1 MAKINVRSP
10 YFAQVGVV
18 GLTSA
23 TLEMLIYLG
32 TANTTWQGSPQ
43 YTLSST
49 ATSSKLSFEISE
61 LIRDYI
67 TAAFDGEY
75 PSIAG
80 SSTDNTTIY
89 VDYKITPFVGTTAQT
104 PVYAFGLR
112 AFYGYGYFEDGS
124 NPQFVQ
130 GYLQSNKT
138 ILKSDDNPLRIPI
151 DNENTTSVA
160 FFNKGEQI
168 YVWTPTANSK
178 IQDQVQY
185 VSTAPAD
192 VDSFRGRVEDSGGT
206 FEDNACIQRFL
217 RNETIY
223 PVDEVIVNAVEGIS
237 VLKIQNI
244 EECKYTPHK
253 VTFINKYGVYQDLW
267 FFKRSNLSMTKKDE
281 MFKSN
286 LIGTNG
292 SGNYATNRHQYSTFH
307 VNAKEKISLNTG
319 FYPESYNE
327 VFRQMSLSDKIW
339 IKYNEKT
346 LPVRLTSSSLSF
358 KTKLDDKLINYTIEL
373 EFAFDKINNVR

>member
-10 YFAQVGVV
+10 YFAQVGVL

-23 TLEMLIYLG
+23 TLEMLIYTG
-32 TANTTWQGSPQ
+32 TPNTTWQGSPQ

-49 ATSSKLSFEISE
+49 ATSTKLNFEISE

-67 TAAFDGEY
+67 PAAFDGIY
-75 PSIAG
+75 PSLNG
-80 SSTDNTTIY
+80 SGTDNTTVY
-89 VDYKITPFVGTTAQT
+89 VDYKMTPFVGTTAGT
-104 PVYAFGLR
+104 IVESFGNR

-124 NPQFVQ
+124 NPQFLQ
-130 GYLQSNKT
+130 GYLQSNTT
-138 ILKSDDNPLRIPI
+138 ILKPDDNPLRIPI

-168 YVWTPTANSK
+168 YVWTPTANLK
-178 IQDQVQY
+178 IQDQIQY
-185 VSTAPAD
+185 VSTASAD
-192 VDSFRGRVEDSGGT
+192 IDSYRGRVEDSGGT

-223 PVDEVIVNAVEGIS
+223 PVDEVIVNAVEGVS

-267 FFKRSNLSMTKKDE
+267 FFKRNNLSMTKKDE

-286 LIGTNG
+286 LIGTDG
-292 SGNYATNRHQYSTFH
+292 SSGYATNRHQYSTFH
-307 VNAKEKISLNTG
+307 VNAKEKLSLNTG

-346 LPVRLTSSSLSF
+346 LPVRLTSSSLAF